1 MVSAWGSG
9 RKGASGTPVFEG
21 LHTPRSALRLFN
33 NREITF
39 RPTKKMRKNLH
50 ICNFCSNFV
59 PDMISPFS
67 TDIHP
72 LARKAATEVTERV
85 HAYMSAHPDSEL
97 HRQGKM
103 FGVLIIEPSAGSNQ
117 QSDTYLA
124 AFSAKLDGSYYHEGF
139 VPPVHD
145 EWFKANGGKEPI
157 GHSKEESRRLQKLLF
172 ANYSFVNGR
181 GERKNLLDIFANEKP
196 IVPPEEWFDNE
207 LKNERINELK
217 KEILPPSGAGECC
230 GPKLLQYALTHGL
243 KPIALAEFWVG
254 APSKTEIRQEGAFYA
269 PCSGKCVPILR
280 HMLEG
285 ITVESQKSKGESFQI
300 ETIYEDEWLMVINKP
315 SGLLSVPGKTDE
327 PSVESMLHAKA
338 VHRLDQDTSGLLVL
352 AKTPEVYKTL
362 QAYFQRR
369 DIFKRYEAVCKP
381 SVCSNQFSDEGMI
394 SLPLLPNPY
403 DRPRQMVD
411 REHGKP
417 AITRYVIRERR
428 EDGTILVD
436 FYPQTGRTHQLRV
449 HAAHPDGL
457 NAPIVGDRLYN
468 GERLTANGERLM
480 LHAAEIQ
487 FVHPASGREMHFCIP
502 SGF

>member
-1 MVSAWGSG
+1 
-9 RKGASGTPVFEG
+9 
-21 LHTPRSALRLFN
+21 
-33 NREITF
+33 
-39 RPTKKMRKNLH
+39 
-50 ICNFCSNFV
+50 
-59 PDMISPFS
+59 MISPFS

-72 LARKAATEVTERV
+72 LARKAATEVIERV
-85 HAYMSAHPDSEL
+85 HAYMSANPDSEL

-103 FGVLIIEPSAGSNQ
+103 FGVLVIEPSAFSNQ
-117 QSDTYLA
+117 QSDHYLA

-145 EWFKANGGKEPI
+145 EWLKANDGKEPI

-196 IVPPEEWFDNE
+196 IVPPEEWFD
-207 LKNERINELK
+207 KSKIINHK
-217 KEILPPSGAGECC
+217 SQILPPSGAGECC

-254 APSKTEIRQEGAFYA
+254 APSKTEIRQEGAFYT

-285 ITVESQKSKGESFQI
+285 LEI
-300 ETIYEDEWLMVINKP
+300 EDWRLKIEDVKTPGILCEDEWLMVVNKP
-315 SGLLSVPGKTDE
+315 SGLLSVPGKTNE
-327 PSVESMLHAKA
+327 PSAESLLHAKP

-369 DIFKRYEAVCKP
+369 DIFKRYEAVLQP
-381 SVCSNQFSDEGMI
+381 NDEMSRLCLNDGLI
-394 SLPLLPNPY
+394 NLPLLPNPY

-417 AITRYVIRERR
+417 AITRYVIREYR

-468 GERLTANGERLM
+468 GAPGERLM
-480 LHAAEIQ
+480 LHAAEIR
-487 FVHPASGREMHFCIP
+487 FIHPVNGQEMHFSLP